1 MGVLIFRG
9 MSVGIL
15 PGDVVISM
23 DETGQLASKLILSTA
38 YNVIPLWL
46 RIARDRLNDAKRA
59 SDDIASK
66 WDDDSDHQ
74 KTLLIAELAPSMEVI
89 VSCGIA
95 LDSLYDMLRPYAKVS
110 EEDANRWKANRTGR
124 GAQIFE
130 VVRRVLKPE
139 IKHVKELKKSITDV
153 IKFRDMAVHPT
164 LELQNAHSR
173 PDLDVAVDWKFAAYR
188 FSNAWACFNTTTQI
202 LMFAHQKENLD
213 QKLVVAF
220 KNIFQALEELGVVRT
235 NA

>member
-1 MGVLIFRG
+1 MGVLIFKG

-15 PGDVVISM
+15 PGDFFISM
-23 DETGQLASKLILSTA
+23 DESGRSASKLILSTA

-59 SDDIASK
+59 SEDIASN
-66 WDDDSDHQ
+66 WDEDVDHQ
-74 KTLLIAELAPSMEVI
+74 KAMLIAELAPSMEVI

-95 LDSLYDMLRPYAKVS
+95 LDSLYDMLRPHAKLS
-110 EEDANRWKANRTGR
+110 EADINRWRVNRTGR

-130 VVRRVLKPE
+130 VIRRVLKPE
-139 IKHVKELKKSITDV
+139 NKYVKELKKAITDI

-164 LELQNAHSR
+164 LELKNAHSR
-173 PDLDVAVDWKFAAYR
+173 PDLNVALDWKFSAYR
-188 FSNAWACFNTTTQI
+188 FSNAWACFNTTTQV
-202 LMFAHQKENLD
+202 LLFAHQRDHLD
-213 QKLVVAF
+213 QKLIVAF
-220 KNIFQALEELGVVRT
+220 KNIFEALEELGVVRP